1 MKKLILLGCSLAAL
15 NTVNAQVANAGLE
28 QWHSYTSGSGN
39 LEAPNG
45 WYGSDSLV
53 YVFGILLG
61 ASPQQQLFKSTDHN
75 SGSFAARLVTK
86 NIGGQAGVVPGLL
99 TNANINF
106 DLNSLDPNDPLSAL
120 SLTGGTAV
128 NQRMG
133 GVKAAVKYVP
143 NGNDTALMF
152 VQAIMN
158 NASTGNTDSLIGTG
172 FSDITSTAGYAPIYA
187 PISYV
192 NNSDVPTSII
202 IGFVSSAG
210 TGTSDNSTLYVD
222 DVNFVTLSING
233 VPTASASVQV
243 YPNPAKGVL
252 QLTVEGNES
261 LVWQAYNMQGQKVAF
276 RSFSGKVTVDISS
289 LSAGVYT
296 YRISDNNGK
305 LVQQGKFNVIK

>member
-1 MKKLILLGCSLAAL
+1 
-15 NTVNAQVANAGLE
+15 
-28 QWHSYTSGSGN
+28 
-39 LEAPNG
+39 
-45 WYGSDSLV
+45 
-53 YVFGILLG
+53 
-61 ASPQQQLFKSTDHN
+61 
-75 SGSFAARLVTK
+75 
-86 NIGGQAGVVPGLL
+86 
-99 TNANINF
+99 
-106 DLNSLDPNDPLSAL
+106 
-120 SLTGGTAV
+120 
-128 NQRMG
+128 
-133 GVKAAVKYVP
+133 
-143 NGNDTALMF
+143 
-152 VQAIMN
+152 MN